1 MAYLDWVRV
10 VVLVENSA
18 RFASPYLGLHG
29 TAFFVEVYRGDAR
42 LGVLVDVG
50 QNPDALLY
58 NMKVLGVSPATVDAI
73 VLTHCHYDH
82 TKGVSAVLKAIGK
95 RGVPVIAHPDIF
107 RPNFVTEP
115 YLRYVGV
122 DVDDSRERIVES
134 GGALILSKD
143 PVQLMPGLLTSGEV
157 RKRVD
162 FENVKSPFRTVS
174 SDGRVVEDDM
184 RDEIAVIANVRN
196 EGLVIITSCSHP
208 GICSIVKQAIE
219 LTGVK
224 KVKAIIGGLHLAE
237 ASEERIRKTVEFLAQ
252 QDIDLIAAGH
262 CTGFKAQV
270 ELYLKFK
277 ERFSPLYTGTVFTV

>member
-29 TAFFVEVYRGDAR
+29 TAFFVEAYRGGAR

-58 NMKVLGVSPATVDAI
+58 NMKVLGVSPTAVDAI

-122 DVDDSRERIVES
+122 DVNDSRERIVES

-237 ASEERIRKTVEFLAQ
+237 
-252 QDIDLIAAGH
+252 
-262 CTGFKAQV
+262 GFPEAI
-270 ELYLKFK
+270 
-277 ERFSPLYTGTVFTV
+277 TCN

>member
-1 MAYLDWVRV
+1 MAYLDRVRV

-29 TAFFVEVYRGDAR
+29 TAFFVEAYRGGAR

-58 NMKVLGVSPATVDAI
+58 NMKVLGVSPAAVDAI

-95 RGVPVIAHPDIF
+95 RGVPVVAHPDIF
-107 RPNFVTEP
+107 RPNFVAEP

-224 KVKAIIGGLHLAE
+224 KVKAIIGGLHLVE

-277 ERFSPLYTGTVFTV
+277 ERFTPLYTGMVFTF

>member
-58 NMKVLGVSPATVDAI
+58 NMKVLGVSPAAVDAI

-95 RGVPVIAHPDIF
+95 RGVPVVAHPDIF
-107 RPNFVTEP
+107 RPNFVAEP

-224 KVKAIIGGLHLAE
+224 KVKAIIGGLHLVE

-277 ERFSPLYTGTVFTV
+277 ERFTPLYTGTVFTF

>member
-58 NMKVLGVSPATVDAI
+58 NMKMLGVSPAAVDAI

-224 KVKAIIGGLHLAE
+224 KVKAVIGGLHLVE

-277 ERFSPLYTGTVFTV
+277 ERFTPLYTGTVFTF

>member
-277 ERFSPLYTGTVFTV
+277 ERFTPLYTGTVFTF